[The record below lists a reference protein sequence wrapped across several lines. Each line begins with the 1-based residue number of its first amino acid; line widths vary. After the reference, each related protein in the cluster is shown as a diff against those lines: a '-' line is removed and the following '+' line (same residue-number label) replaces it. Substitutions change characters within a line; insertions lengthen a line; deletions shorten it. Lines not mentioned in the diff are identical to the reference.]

1 MQLLATLTRSKAA
14 LAALVT
20 AVTLALVATA
30 AGYLLLNKSTITLS
44 LDGTAAE
51 VSTDAKTVADVLE
64 QEGVE
69 VGKHDVVAPDL
80 DTPVD
85 DGTRIAVKF
94 GRPLEINLDGEKSR
108 HWVTATDVTTALDQ
122 IGLRV
127 AGAELST
134 SRGAEISRSGMR
146 LTIATPKKVTFAIA
160 GAKPVTS
167 KVAVMTVGQA
177 LEEQGVKVDRDD
189 IVKPAPRKL
198 LDDRDKVT
206 VTKVRVV
213 KKDVKDEPISFSTE
227 TTYDDTMYEG
237 KQETV
242 REGRAGRRDVTYQL
256 RYENGKLVGRKI
268 VDVRDYVA
276 PVNTLVKVGT
286 KEPEPEPEPEPVE
299 PAAPVYSSGGTV
311 WDAIAQCESGGNWAT
326 NTGNG
331 YYGGLQFSLS
341 TWQAYGGTGYPH
353 TQSREAQ
360 IAVAERVAAAEGG
373 YGAWPHCGAG
383 Y

>member
-1 MQLLATLTRSKAA
+1 MQLLATLTKSKAA
-14 LAALVT
+14 LGALVT

-30 AGYLLLNKSTITLS
+30 AGYLMLNKNTITLS

-51 VSTDAKTVADVLE
+51 VSTGAETVADVLE
-64 QEGVE
+64 EEGVE
-69 VGKHDVVAPDL
+69 VGDHDVVVPEL
-80 DTPVD
+80 DTPVS

-94 GRPLEINLDGEKSR
+94 GRPLDINLDGDKSR

-127 AGAELST
+127 AGAELSA
-134 SRGAEISRSGMR
+134 SRGSEISRSGMR

-160 GAKPVTS
+160 GAKPVTE
-167 KVAVMTVGQA
+167 KVPALTVRQA
-177 LEEQGVKVDRDD
+177 LDEQGVEVDRDD
-189 IVKPAPRKL
+189 IVKPALGKL
-198 LDDRDKVT
+198 LDKRDKVT

-213 KKDVKDEPISFSTE
+213 KKDVKDEPISYSTE
-227 TTYDDTMYEG
+227 TTSDDTMFEG
-237 KQETV
+237 EEETV
-242 REGRAGRRDVTYQL
+242 REGRAGHRDVTYQL
-256 RYENGKLVGRKI
+256 RYENGQLVGRK
-268 VDVRDYVA
+268 VLDVRDYVA
-276 PVNTLVKVGT
+276 PVDALVKVGT
-286 KEPEPEPEPEPVE
+286 KEEVVE

-311 WDAIAQCESGGNWAT
+311 WDAIAQCESGGNWAA

-341 TWQAYGGTGYPH
+341 TWQAYGGSGYPH

-373 YGAWPHCGAG
+373 YGAWPHRGAG